1 MFGDLGEKLGGI
13 FERLRGRGALTEQDV
28 GEAIESL
35 GEALLEADVAASLVE
50 EICVSVQ
57 RRAIGRELLRS
68 VTPGQQVAK
77 ITHEVLVEAL
87 QGRMDGGEGGG
98 GKSSD
103 SSRAGADSLKL
114 DGVPPAAILMVGL
127 QGVGKTTTSGKL
139 ALHLKRQG
147 RKVLLASLDVSRPAA
162 REQLRVLGR
171 SIGVAVLP
179 EGEGESPEEIA
190 RRAMRAGKAEGC
202 AAVILDTAGRG
213 QLEESSMAEM
223 RRIHQATK
231 PTETLLV
238 LDAMLGQSA
247 AHMAREF
254 AERVPL
260 SGLILTRVDGDARG
274 GAALSARHVSGV
286 GIKFLGTGEKSEA
299 LEAFH
304 AERIASRILGM
315 GDVAALVE
323 QAEKAAKEREAARAK
338 QRKTGF
344 DMEDLGEQ
352 LRQVAGMGGLG
363 GILGMLPGIGGI
375 GKLKKRLAAEGGGGL
390 GGMMDEGQLRRFTAI
405 ISSMTRKERA
415 NPKLFNASRKRRVA
429 AGAGASVQEVNQL
442 LKFYRQITDLMRKS
456 GGFPSGKAIPSALP
470 ASPPEMPPG
479 LQGLQGMALP
489 PLAEGSEGGM
499 PGLGG
504 PGLGG
509 MGFGGMP
516 GLGRAG
522 LGMPGLPGRGKYS
535 RGGKRRGSKRK

>member
-35 GEALLEADVAASLVE
+35 GEALLEADVAASLTE
-50 EICVSVQ
+50 EICASVQ

-87 QGRMDGGEGGG
+87 QGRMDGADRGDA
-98 GKSSD
+98 GK
-103 SSRAGADSLKL
+103 AGDSLKL

-147 RKVLLASLDVSRPAA
+147 RKVMLASLDVTRPAA

-171 SIGVAVLP
+171 SIGVEVLP
-179 EGEGESPEEIA
+179 EGEGETPEEIA
-190 RRAMRAGKAEGC
+190 RRAMRVGKSEGC

-223 RRIHQATK
+223 RRIHQASE
-231 PTETLLV
+231 PAETLLV

-254 AERVPL
+254 AGRVPL
-260 SGLILTRVDGDARG
+260 SGLILTRVDADARG

-286 GIKFLGTGEKSEA
+286 GIKFLGTGEKTEA
-299 LEAFH
+299 LEPFH

-323 QAEKAAKEREAARAK
+323 KAEQAAKEREAARDK

-375 GKLKKRLAAEGGGGL
+375 GKLKKRLAAEGTGGGL

-456 GGFPSGKAIPSALP
+456 GGIRAGGAIPSAAM

-479 LQGLQGMALP
+479 LQGLQGMTPP

-504 PGLGG
+504 AGLGG
-509 MGFGGMP
+509 MGLGGMP
-516 GLGRAG
+516 SLGRAG